1 MIHKEL
7 AKRLRLEVK
16 DDRIGDVSITSVE
29 VSRDLKCATIT
40 YMPLG
45 GGDPTPEMQEGVEL
59 AAKQLRGPIGRALRL
74 RHAPELVF
82 EPDTHTEAA
91 IRVTRLLD
99 RLKAERAGAF
109 EEEE

>member
-1 MIHKEL
+1 
-7 AKRLRLEVK
+7 
-16 DDRIGDVSITSVE
+16 
-29 VSRDLKCATIT
+29 
-40 YMPLG
+40 
-45 GGDPTPEMQEGVEL
+45 MQEGVEL

-99 RLKAERAGAF
+99 RLEAERAGAF